1 MITEVMFYVYNK
13 KDVLLARNSKTKI
26 NDRFVLIILP
36 TRFTKW
42 RPEVL
47 KMCEF
52 SRFINP
58 GY

>member
-1 MITEVMFYVYNK
+1 MITEVMFYVCNK
-13 KDVLLARNSKTKI
+13 KDALLARSSKTKI